1 MPRMTLVA
9 LELALRQERGWARSP
24 SVPGESE
31 GTCRT
36 WTEGGGDEGGKMGI
50 RRSKGSAV
58 LAVTGTDVVMEEGCD
73 R

>member
-1 MPRMTLVA
+1 MTLVV
-9 LELALRQERGWARSP
+9 LELALRRERGWARSP

-31 GTCRT
+31 GTSRT

-58 LAVTGTDVVMEEGCD
+58 LAVTGTDVVTEAGCD
-73 R
+73 L